1 MTARL
6 QAASRKIGGHYV
18 PESKLGMRVQSWLLP
33 LLLSRP
39 FAGLLARRLLA
50 DELNLDPS

>member
-50 DELNLDPS
+50 DELKLDPW